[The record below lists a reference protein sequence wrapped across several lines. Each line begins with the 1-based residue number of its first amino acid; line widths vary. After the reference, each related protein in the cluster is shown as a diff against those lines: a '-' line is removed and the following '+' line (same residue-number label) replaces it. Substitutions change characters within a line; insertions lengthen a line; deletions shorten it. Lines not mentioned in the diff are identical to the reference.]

1 MRMGRLGKRVK
12 QGAALLMAGL
22 MMFSAVDLSAVEV
35 RAEENTAE
43 GTEENT
49 AVKVAE
55 NAPEY
60 MRIGGSVI
68 ISDGELQDDGIA
80 DNENTIYHGTNWYYD
95 SIENQLVLKGA
106 SVSNIRCMDGDLT
119 VLLFGENN
127 LHQDLAFYSDTS
139 GKKHTLELKG
149 GDNTASLT
157 CDSGIGAGGSVP
169 QNLNI
174 MGITI
179 EISDKIGCEG
189 NLKLENSRVVA
200 RRIDC
205 GGSLSI
211 GNSHVI
217 VNNDIDGAIEGNE
230 ITITDSYV
238 EAKTSSFGRKAIDTN
253 QKINVSDSQIVAC
266 ADSDF
271 EKDALGDGDFTN
283 SVITKQWFDRYV
295 DAVAT
300 KTYVYGT
307 AMLREALTVAS
318 GETIDFKDGASIT
331 NLEKLTVEDGAT
343 ILVDGVEHIHNKD
356 GAAKYIW
363 KDGSEHTKAD
373 VCLDCPVG
381 YTWEPQTEAHHY
393 NEQGSCTECGAY
405 QPAVLTTDKY
415 DVNYDDMKESAYE
428 ISNAG
433 QLYWFAGLVNGT
445 LPGVGQ
451 DTAANAV
458 LTYDITLNEN
468 VMVDGK
474 LAEDTSGL
482 RSWTPIGSE
491 ASPYEGIFDG
501 TNHVING
508 LFCNDTSM
516 SCAAFVGYLK
526 HSHVRNL
533 TLKDCWISGSTM
545 AAGICGKN
553 DGMVSE
559 CYVDGI
565 ITAQN
570 DIAGGVCGLNN
581 FGSIKNCYNA
591 ATVAAES
598 LAGGIC
604 GSNPTGGGLVS
615 CCMNIGN
622 VTAKSAQG
630 PICGYNNDWVT
641 VGFCYYLSDTEIDE
655 ISGTTAK
662 NADEF
667 ASGEVAYLLQD
678 TQSKIDIFWGQTI
691 GTDSYPVLGGRRV
704 YKNNEYDSCDENGNV
719 VAVFYLN
726 EQKNKYTHTL
736 VEIPAVGHCTDP
748 GTDTYWEC
756 SECGKMFGDK
766 NGNEEITVIPVMAA
780 VGHDYGLSV
789 ETSEDGTVSSAVF
802 TCKREGCED
811 GDTGHRES
819 ITITAPDKAG
829 LIFDGNAKEAA
840 VTSSQNVPENI
851 PEIVYAGD
859 KLADGKPV
867 NAGTYTASITVGQ
880 GEAAVTAAVTYEI
893 GQVTP
898 EIGYVSGNT
907 LNDTLDINAV
917 KLDRTDNT
925 MAGTLKLKDD
935 TALAYGSH
943 VYTYVFTPD
952 DSNYREIEGTVSI
965 TVMDTVAPTAAYK
978 LGTDEWRKFINSI
991 TLGRLYKDYETVEL
1005 TYNDKAPDGVTDGSG
1020 VVRKQ
1025 YYVSD
1030 KVIEKPENAITDDMW
1045 KDYTEKFYIDAAGT
1059 YFIYVRVADYAG
1071 NVAILNSEGV
1081 GIYADSNISPSS
1093 TEYSY
1098 KENKDCGF
1106 DVALNGNTFNRLTDG
1121 EGNSIAPEVYTLDAD
1136 GKLTLRAEYM
1146 DTLTT
1151 GSYTYNLYMNPQGV
1165 ETDKVELVYIFTVN
1179 VKPAELTVTG
1189 ATAVDR
1195 LYDASDKVD
1204 ISAVTVSGVR
1214 AGEDVFVDT
1223 TGLQGTLENA
1233 AAGSYLDVL
1242 LPQLTLTGAA
1252 SANYKL
1258 VQPEGK
1264 VPLSAKV
1271 TIGKAPAAPNM
1282 PGTTM
1287 NVPNRTKKVGE
1298 IALRENWVWQD
1309 AYKDTLLEVEQTVK
1323 AVAVYAGED
1332 KGNYETERVEIAITR
1347 SSCDHSYTSKVTKE
1361 PTTEE
1366 VGERTYTCT
1375 LCGYTYT
1382 ETIAK
1387 LPDSGS
1393 GDTGKDN
1400 ADKDNTDK
1408 DNTDNTGNTNKDN
1421 TGNGGSDS
1429 GKPFIAGDSSKSGWE
1444 AITEQVEAAQTGA
1457 TITVDMNGTTTVPS
1471 GLLEQIKG
1479 KDINIVFDMGN
1490 GIRWTV
1496 SGKNVTEI
1504 KGDINIGVT
1513 VGAEAGKTIP
1523 VDIINSITGER
1534 TSINLTLA
1542 YSGEFGF
1549 TATLTVNVKAE
1560 NAGYYANL
1568 FYYNQGS
1575 NKLDFVCAGQIDKSG
1590 NVELTFTHA
1599 SDYTIVIAD
1608 TVLNGKNTD
1617 TNPDIENPEPT
1628 NPEPT
1633 ETETAGSEPG
1643 SQPNIEAPRTGDIAL
1658 QNIWLILLGSV
1669 AIVIGAGI
1677 MYIKKRG
1684 KAE

>member
-1 MRMGRLGKRVK
+1 MRMSRLGKRVK

-35 RAEENTAE
+35 KAEENTAE
-43 GTEENT
+43 STEENT
-49 AVKVAE
+49 AVKMAE
-55 NAPEY
+55 NAPED
-60 MRIGGSVI
+60 MWMSGIDI

-80 DNENTIYHGTNWYYD
+80 DNESTIYQGTNWYYD
-95 SIENQLVLKGA
+95 SIKNQLVLEGA
-106 SVSNIRCMDGDLT
+106 YISDFFCLEGDLT
-119 VLLFGENN
+119 ILLFGENSFN
-127 LHQDLAFYSDTS
+127 RVLAFASETS
-139 GKKHTLELKG
+139 GKEHTLELKG
-149 GDNTASLT
+149 GDNTGRLNS
-157 CDSGIGAGGSVP
+157 DSDIAAGANVP

-179 EISDKIGCEG
+179 EMAGKIGCAG
-189 NLKLENSRVVA
+189 NLKLENSRAVTTQ
-200 RRIDC
+200 IDC
-205 GGSLSI
+205 GGSLRI

-217 VNNDIDGAIEGNE
+217 VNNDKDCAISCDD
-230 ITITDSYV
+230 IAIIDSYV
-238 EAKTSSFGRKAIDTN
+238 EAKTSNMGMKPIYTN

-266 ADSDF
+266 VVSDF

-283 SVITKQWFDRYV
+283 SVITKQWFDRALN
-295 DAVAT
+295 AVVT

-307 AMLREALTVAS
+307 AMLREALTIAS
-318 GETIDFKDGASIT
+318 GESIDFRDGASIT
-331 NLEKLTVEDGAT
+331 NLEKLTVEDGAA
-343 ILVDGVEHIHNKD
+343 ILVDGVEHIHNTD
-356 GAAKYIW
+356 GAVKYTW
-363 KDGSEHTKAD
+363 KDGGEHTKEN

-393 NEQGSCTECGAY
+393 NEQGFCTECGAY

-415 DVNYDDMKESAYE
+415 DVNYDDMKESVYE

-451 DTAANAV
+451 DTSANAV
-458 LTYDITLNEN
+458 LTDDITLNEN
-468 VMVDGK
+468 VTVDGK
-474 LAEDTSGL
+474 PAEDTSGF

-508 LFCNDTSM
+508 LLCNDTSM

-553 DGMVSE
+553 DGIISN

-581 FGSIKNCYNA
+581 FGSIVNCYNA

-604 GSNPTGGGLVS
+604 GSNPTGGGRVS
-615 CCMNIGN
+615 YCMNIGN

-630 PICGYNNDWVT
+630 PICGYNKDWIT
-641 VGFCYYLSDTEIDE
+641 VGFCYYLSDTEIDN

-678 TQSKIDIFWGQTI
+678 IQSKVGIFWGQTI

-704 YKNNEYDSCDENGNV
+704 YKNSEYDSCDENGNV
-719 VAVFYLN
+719 VAVFYSN

-736 VEIPAVGHCTDP
+736 VEIPAVGHCTEP

-756 SECGKMFGDK
+756 SECGKMFGDE
-766 NGNEEITVIPVMAA
+766 NGNDEITTVPVMAA
-780 VGHDYGLSV
+780 LGHDYGLSV
-789 ETSEDGTVSSAVF
+789 ETSEDGTVSSVVF

-851 PEIVYAGD
+851 PEIVYAGG

-867 NAGTYTASITVGQ
+867 NAGVYTASITVGQ
-880 GEAAVTAAVTYEI
+880 GEEAVTATVTYEI
-893 GQVTP
+893 GQATP
-898 EIGYVSGNT
+898 EIGYVSVNI
-907 LNDTLDINAV
+907 LSDTLDVNEV
-917 KLDRTDNT
+917 KLNRTDTT
-925 MAGTLKLKDD
+925 MAGTLKLKDN

-943 VYTYVFTPD
+943 VYTYVFIPD
-952 DSNYREIEGTVSI
+952 DSNYREIEDTITI
-965 TVMDTVAPTAAYK
+965 TVMDTIAPTASYK

-991 TLGRLYKDYETVEL
+991 TLGRLYKDYETVEI
-1005 TYNDKAPDGVTDGSG
+1005 TYSDKAPDGVTDGSG
-1020 VVRKQ
+1020 VARKQ

-1030 KVIEKPENAITDDMW
+1030 KVIENPESTITDNMW
-1045 KDYTEKFYIDAAGT
+1045 KDYTEKFYLDAAGT
-1059 YFIYVRVADYAG
+1059 YFIYVRVVDYVG

-1081 GIYADSNISPSS
+1081 GIYADGNINPSS

-1136 GKLTLRAEYM
+1136 GKLTLRAEYL
-1146 DTLTT
+1146 DTLTP

-1179 VKPAELTVTG
+1179 VDKAELTVTG

-1195 LYDASDKVD
+1195 LYDGASDKVD
-1204 ISAVTVSGVR
+1204 ISAVAISGVR

-1233 AAGSYLDVL
+1233 GAGSYLDVL

-1264 VPLSAKV
+1264 VPLSVKV

-1287 NVPNRTKKVGE
+1287 NVPNRTKNVGE
-1298 IALRENWVWQD
+1298 IAIPENWVWQE

-1323 AVAVYAGED
+1323 AVAVYAGAD
-1332 KGNYETERVEIAITR
+1332 KGNYETESVEIAITR

-1393 GDTGKDN
+1393 GDT
-1400 ADKDNTDK
+1400 DKDNTD
-1408 DNTDNTGNTNKDN
+1408 KDN

-1429 GKPFIAGDSSKSGWE
+1429 GKPFIVGDSSKYGWE
-1444 AITEQVEAAQTGA
+1444 TITEQVEAAQTGA
-1457 TITVDMNGTTTVPS
+1457 TITVDMNGTTTVS
-1471 GLLEQIKG
+1471 SDLLEQIKG

-1490 GIRWTV
+1490 GIGWTV
-1496 SGKNVTEI
+1496 SGKDVTEI

-1523 VDIINSITGER
+1523 IDIINSITGER

-1568 FYYNQGS
+1568 FYYNQDS

-1608 TVLNGKNTD
+1608 IVLNGKNTD

-1633 ETETAGSEPG
+1633 ETETADSEPG
-1643 SQPNIEAPRTGDIAL
+1643 SQPNIEAPMTGDIAL